1 MSVAIKRSQVIKKR
15 IVKFIIW
22 LFLTPILLLFLTIGL
37 LYIPPIQNYIVGKAT
52 TYLTENTGYRS
63 EIDYANIRWFNS
75 LTFEGIAIYD
85 QNNQPMIYAGEVV
98 ASFKLLD
105 LIRGKNIV
113 ITEAWLN
120 KASVNLRDENDNGL
134 NIDNWVSK
142 ITDLTYVEGP
152 PSLEPSI
159 FTIDKVTLVN
169 SEFSLS
175 DARSDSIKDG
185 FDYNHFKLTKL
196 NAEIINLKSVRDTF
210 AIDLRNLTAEEPN
223 SGLKITRFKTY
234 FRTSLKSMAFEE
246 LDLIIGKS
254 HLKNKVIFNFDDPT
268 AMSEFNTDVDFDINF
283 DKSIIHSDELGL
295 FATELKNYNQQV
307 SIDGH
312 FTGKVNS
319 FVSDDFLIS
328 FGKDTQLK
336 GKLDIEGLPNIDE
349 TIFDI
354 DLDDSYLKATDIQEF
369 IDARTFR
376 ITNKFGRIKLN
387 GQYDGL
393 INDFVAYGDF
403 VTALGT
409 ISSNTQITLLE
420 GKPPTYNGRL
430 GLKNFDVGRL
440 TEDKTFQKVN
450 LNGSIKGEG
459 FTIES
464 ANFEL
469 DAVVSKIGILGY
481 NYVNIKTDGKFA
493 QSFFSGEISVDDPNL
508 ILDATGSIDI
518 RNNRRIFNIDG
529 RLSRVDLKATK
540 ISKDEIFIATDFN
553 LDFEGLQLDSLIGD
567 FYLTDS
573 YFKYFEEDIL
583 IDSIFFSSQKQAD
596 KRFVSF
602 NSDYFDINLDGNFEF
617 SNLVT
622 EIQNINEQYR
632 LVFSSRTN
640 EVETFL
646 KTNGRGKAPFDIRF
660 TAKLPNISPI
670 IQLFDTAIY
679 VGKNAEIQGRF
690 SNNSA
695 EDFKMNAIV
704 DTLKYANV
712 SFLGNEININAN
724 SLRDPKKVLAL
735 AYVNS
740 QKQIYANT
748 SETNALT
755 FEAVWDGKRIELRQ
769 NIEQAESG
777 NYAEIGAGIDFFE
790 DRTELR
796 FQQSN
801 IIVLDETWNITENNV
816 VVFGK
821 DKITIENLDIFNET
835 QSITLDG
842 QVSVKRDSSQTLMV
856 SFQDVEVANL
866 NSLTLKSYSGKIN
879 GSINAQ
885 NLLYAPLLFG
895 DIQIKDFKIDEFLV
909 GDIKGA
915 LTWNDTQKKF
925 DINMNVDRLK
935 TRIISLKGDFFPSKQ
950 TEQLNLD
957 LNLNE
962 ANLNISEPYI
972 EDYFTNIAGTVSGN
986 MKITGSIS
994 DPLIRGNGTI
1004 NGGGIKINYLN
1015 TDYVFEGSL
1024 SMDRNLIEIPELQLK
1039 DINGNPAQFGGE
1051 ITHNSFKDFSLNLFG
1066 NLTDFQVLN
1075 TTFDNGDLYYGDA
1088 FASGTLNIRGAAS
1101 NLTINA
1107 DVTTRPNT
1115 KLYIPISEGVDT
1127 GEVDYITFID
1137 RTDTAENILANID
1150 EVEKIKIE
1158 GLKLDLNINVTP
1170 DAYVE
1175 IIIDPK
1181 TGDIIRGRGNGQLR
1195 LEIDTQGEFRM
1206 TGGLNITEGAYNFS
1220 LYNLI
1225 VKEFEIEQ
1233 PSRITWYG
1241 DPFAGVMDI
1250 NASYSQN
1257 TSIAPILAQTGIGNQ
1272 ADGTANAAATR
1283 RYPTKVLLKLDGP
1296 LLSPNINFDIDFSQI
1311 VTQDFQIQTALNA
1324 FKNRIGSDEQE
1335 LNRQVLNLIVLNNFT
1350 ELGGLNIGGRTATQN
1365 VSQLLSNQLSQ
1376 LVAQLDENLEIDFD
1390 LTDLDKN
1397 ALNTF
1402 QLRLSYT
1409 FLNGRLRVTREGG
1422 LANQSNSSVSNTVDV
1437 SSVAG
1442 DWTAEYLLT
1451 SDGRYKVKV
1460 YSRANYNIANA
1471 LTTGNGTNQTTGAS
1485 ISQSSSFNS
1494 LREFFSGVE
1503 EKRKKK
1509 SERKEEKEKD
1519 AN

>member
-1 MSVAIKRSQVIKKR
+1 MH
-15 IVKFIIW
+15 
-22 LFLTPILLLFLTIGL
+22 
-37 LYIPPIQNYIVGKAT
+37 IPPIQNYIVGKAT
-52 TYLTENTGYRS
+52 TYLTEATGYRS

-75 LTFEGIAIYD
+75 ITVEGLNIYD
-85 QNNQPMIYAGEVV
+85 QNDQPMIYAGEVV
-98 ASFKLLD
+98 ASFKLLS
-105 LIRGKNIV
+105 LIQGKNIV

-120 KASVNLRDENDNGL
+120 KASVNLRDENNDGL

-152 PSLEPSI
+152 APLEPSV
-159 FTIDKVTLVN
+159 FSIDKVTLVN

-175 DARSDSIKDG
+175 DARKDSIQDG
-185 FDYNHFKLTKL
+185 FDYNHFRLEKL

-210 AIDLRNLTAEEPN
+210 AIDLRNLTTEEPR

-246 LDLIIGKS
+246 LDLVIGKS
-254 HLKNKVIFNFDDPT
+254 HLRDKVVFNFEDPT
-268 AMSEFNTDVDFDINF
+268 AMSEFNTDVEFDINF
-283 DKSIIHSDELGL
+283 NKSVLHSDEVGM
-295 FATELKNYNQQV
+295 FAIALKNYNQQI

-312 FTGKVNS
+312 FHGKVNS
-319 FVSDDFLIS
+319 FESDDFLIA
-328 FGKDTQLK
+328 FGDDTQLK
-336 GKLDIEGLPNIDE
+336 GKLDIEGLPNINE
-349 TIFDI
+349 TIFDV

-393 INDFVAYGDF
+393 LNDFVADGDF

-409 ISSNTQITLLE
+409 INSNTQITFLE
-420 GKPPTYNGRL
+420 GKPPTYRGRL

-450 LNGSIKGEG
+450 LNGSIEGEG
-459 FTIES
+459 FTIET
-464 ANFEL
+464 ANFKL
-469 DAVVSKIGILGY
+469 DAEVAKIGILGY
-481 NYVNIKTDGKFA
+481 DYVNIKTDGKFA

-508 ILDATGSIDI
+508 ILDATGSIDV
-518 RNNRRIFNIDG
+518 RNNKRLFNIDG

-540 ISKDEIFIATDFN
+540 ISQGEIFLATDFN

-573 YFKYFEEDIL
+573 YFKYFEKDIL
-583 IDSIFFSSQKQAD
+583 IDSIFFSSQKQSN
-596 KRFVSF
+596 KRFVNF
-602 NSDYFDINLDGNFEF
+602 NSDYFDINLDGDFEF
-617 SNLVT
+617 SQLLN

-632 LVFSSRTN
+632 LVFSSRS
-640 EVETFL
+640 EEIESFL
-646 KTNGRGKAPFDIRF
+646 KTKGRSKVPFDIRYS
-660 TAKLPNISPI
+660 AELPNISPI
-670 IQLFDTAIY
+670 IQLFDSSIY
-679 VGKNAEIQGRF
+679 IGQNALLQGRF
-690 SNNSA
+690 TNNLT
-695 EDFKMNAIV
+695 EDFGMNVLV

-712 SFLGNEININAN
+712 TFLGNEIDINAN
-724 SLRDPKKVLAL
+724 SLRDPKNVLAL
-735 AYVNS
+735 AYINS

-769 NIEQAESG
+769 NIEQSESG

-790 DRTELR
+790 NRTELR

-801 IIVLDETWNITENNV
+801 IIVLDQTWNITENNV
-816 VVFGK
+816 VVFEK
-821 DKITIENLDIFNET
+821 DQITIENLDIFNDT

-842 QVSVKRDSSQTLMV
+842 EVSVKKDSSQSLMV

-879 GSINAQ
+879 GVVNAQ

-895 DIQIKDFKIDEFLV
+895 DLQIKDFKIDEFLV
-909 GDIKGA
+909 GDAKGA
-915 LTWNDTQKKF
+915 LTWNDRYKKF
-925 DINMNVDRLK
+925 DINMNVDRLGK
-935 TRIISLKGDFFPSKQ
+935 RIISLSGDFFPSKE

-972 EDYFTNIAGTVSGN
+972 EDYFTNIAGTLSGK
-986 MKITGSIS
+986 MKITGPIKA
-994 DPLIRGNGTI
+994 PLVRGNGTI
-1004 NGGGIKINYLN
+1004 NGGGIRINYLN
-1015 TDYVFEGSL
+1015 TDYKFDGSL
-1024 SMDRNLIEIPELQLK
+1024 SMDKDLIEIPELQFK
-1039 DINGNPAQFGGE
+1039 DVNGNPAQFGGE
-1051 ITHNSFKDFSLNLFG
+1051 VRHNAFRNFSLNLFG

-1075 TTFDNGDLYYGDA
+1075 TNVDNGDLYYGDA

-1101 NLTINA
+1101 NLNISA
-1107 DVTTRPNT
+1107 DVTTRPNS
-1115 KLYIPISEGVDT
+1115 KLFIPINEGVDA

-1137 RTDTAENILANID
+1137 RTDTAKNIINNID

-1225 VKEFEIEQ
+1225 VKEFNIEQ
-1233 PSRITWYG
+1233 PSRITWSG
-1241 DPFAGVMDI
+1241 DPFTGVMDI
-1250 NASYSQN
+1250 NASYAQN
-1257 TSIAPILAQTGIGNQ
+1257 TSIAPILAITGVVNQT
-1272 ADGTANAAATR
+1272 DGSASAAATR

-1296 LLSPNINFDIDFSQI
+1296 LLSPNINFDIDLSQV
-1311 VTQDFQIQTALNA
+1311 VTQDIQLQTSLNA
-1324 FKNRIGSDEQE
+1324 FKNRIASDEQE
-1335 LNRQVLNLIVLNNFT
+1335 LNRQVLNLIVLNSFT
-1350 ELGGLNIGGRTATQN
+1350 EVGGLNIGGRSTTQN

-1397 ALNTF
+1397 AFNTF

-1422 LANQSNSSVSNTVDV
+1422 LSNQANSQVSNTVDV
-1437 SSVAG
+1437 SSIAG

-1460 YSRANYNIANA
+1460 YSRANYNIASA

-1485 ISQSSSFNS
+1485 VSQSSSFNS
-1494 LREFFSGVE
+1494 LREFFSGIE
-1503 EKRKKK
+1503 DKRRKKTQK
-1509 SERKEEKEKD
+1509 KADKEKD
-1519 AN
+1519 TN

>member
-1 MSVAIKRSQVIKKR
+1 M
-15 IVKFIIW
+15 
-22 LFLTPILLLFLTIGL
+22 
-37 LYIPPIQNYIVGKAT
+37 GKAT
-52 TYLTENTGYRS
+52 TYLTEATGYRS

-75 LTFEGIAIYD
+75 ITVEGLNIYD
-85 QNNQPMIYAGEVV
+85 QNDQPMIYAGEVV
-98 ASFKLLD
+98 ASFKLLS
-105 LIRGKNIV
+105 LIQGKNIV

-120 KASVNLRDENDNGL
+120 KASVNLRDENNDGL

-152 PSLEPSI
+152 APLEPSV
-159 FTIDKVTLVN
+159 FSIDKVTLVN

-175 DARSDSIKDG
+175 DARKDSIQDG
-185 FDYNHFKLTKL
+185 FDYNHFRLEKL

-210 AIDLRNLTAEEPN
+210 AIDLRNLTTEEPR

-246 LDLIIGKS
+246 LDLVIGKS
-254 HLKNKVIFNFDDPT
+254 HLRDKVVFNFEDPT
-268 AMSEFNTDVDFDINF
+268 AMSEFNTVVEFDFNF
-283 DKSIIHSDELGL
+283 NKSVLHSDEVGM
-295 FATELKNYNQQV
+295 FAIALKNYNQQI

-312 FTGKVNS
+312 FHGKVNS
-319 FVSDDFLIS
+319 FESDDFLIA
-328 FGKDTQLK
+328 FGDDTQLK
-336 GKLDIEGLPNIDE
+336 GKLDIEGLPNINE
-349 TIFDI
+349 TIFDV

-393 INDFVAYGDF
+393 LNDFVADGDF

-409 ISSNTQITLLE
+409 INSNTQITFLE
-420 GKPPTYNGRL
+420 GKPPTYRGRL

-450 LNGSIKGEG
+450 LNGSIEGEG
-459 FTIES
+459 FTIET
-464 ANFEL
+464 ANFKL
-469 DAVVSKIGILGY
+469 DAEVAKIGILGY
-481 NYVNIKTDGKFA
+481 DYVNIKTDGKFA

-508 ILDATGSIDI
+508 ILDATGSIDV
-518 RNNRRIFNIDG
+518 RNNKRLFNIDG

-540 ISKDEIFIATDFN
+540 ISQDEIFLATDFN

-573 YFKYFEEDIL
+573 YFKYFEKDIL
-583 IDSIFFSSQKQAD
+583 IDSIFFSSQKQSN
-596 KRFVSF
+596 KRFVNF
-602 NSDYFDINLDGNFEF
+602 NSDYFDINLDGDFEF
-617 SNLVT
+617 SQLLN

-632 LVFSSRTN
+632 LVFSSRS
-640 EVETFL
+640 EEIESFL
-646 KTNGRGKAPFDIRF
+646 KTKGRSKVPFDIRYS
-660 TAKLPNISPI
+660 AELPNISPI
-670 IQLFDTAIY
+670 IQLFDSSIY
-679 VGKNAEIQGRF
+679 IGQNALLQGRF
-690 SNNSA
+690 TNNLT
-695 EDFKMNAIV
+695 EDFGMNVLV

-712 SFLGNEININAN
+712 TFLGNEIDINAN
-724 SLRDPKKVLAL
+724 SLRDPKNVLAL
-735 AYVNS
+735 AYINS

-769 NIEQAESG
+769 NIEQSESG

-790 DRTELR
+790 NRTELR

-801 IIVLDETWNITENNV
+801 IIVLDQTWNITENNV
-816 VVFGK
+816 VVFEK
-821 DKITIENLDIFNET
+821 DQITIENLDIFNDT

-842 QVSVKRDSSQTLMV
+842 EVSVKKDSSQSLMV

-879 GSINAQ
+879 GVVNAQ

-895 DIQIKDFKIDEFLV
+895 DLQIKDFKIDEFLV
-909 GDIKGA
+909 GDAKGA
-915 LTWNDTQKKF
+915 LTWNDRYKKF
-925 DINMNVDRLK
+925 DINMNVDRLGK
-935 TRIISLKGDFFPSKQ
+935 RIISLSGDFFPSKE

-972 EDYFTNIAGTVSGN
+972 EDYFTNIAGTLSGK
-986 MKITGSIS
+986 MKITGPIKA
-994 DPLIRGNGTI
+994 PLVRGNGTI
-1004 NGGGIKINYLN
+1004 NGGGIRINYLN
-1015 TDYVFEGSL
+1015 TDYKFDGSL
-1024 SMDRNLIEIPELQLK
+1024 SMDKDLIEIPELQFK
-1039 DINGNPAQFGGE
+1039 DVNGNPAQFGGE
-1051 ITHNSFKDFSLNLFG
+1051 VRHNAFRNFSLNLFG

-1075 TTFDNGDLYYGDA
+1075 TNVDNGDLYYGDA

-1101 NLTINA
+1101 NLNISA
-1107 DVTTRPNT
+1107 DVTTRPNS
-1115 KLYIPISEGVDT
+1115 KLFIPINEGVDA

-1137 RTDTAENILANID
+1137 RTDTAKNIINNID

-1225 VKEFEIEQ
+1225 VKEFNIEQ
-1233 PSRITWYG
+1233 PSRITWSG
-1241 DPFAGVMDI
+1241 DPFTGVMDI
-1250 NASYSQN
+1250 NASYAQN
-1257 TSIAPILAQTGIGNQ
+1257 TSIAPILAITGVVNQT
-1272 ADGTANAAATR
+1272 DGSASAAATR

-1296 LLSPNINFDIDFSQI
+1296 LLSPNINFDIDLSQV
-1311 VTQDFQIQTALNA
+1311 VTQDIQLQTSLNA
-1324 FKNRIGSDEQE
+1324 FKNRIASDEQE
-1335 LNRQVLNLIVLNNFT
+1335 LNRQVLNLIVLNSFT
-1350 ELGGLNIGGRTATQN
+1350 EVGGLNIGGRSTTQN

-1397 ALNTF
+1397 AFNTF

-1422 LANQSNSSVSNTVDV
+1422 LSNQANSQVSNTVDV
-1437 SSVAG
+1437 SSIAG

-1460 YSRANYNIANA
+1460 YSRANYNIASA

-1485 ISQSSSFNS
+1485 VSQSSSFNS
-1494 LREFFSGVE
+1494 LREFFSGIE
-1503 EKRKKK
+1503 DKRRKKTQK
-1509 SERKEEKEKD
+1509 KADKEKD
-1519 AN
+1519 TN

>member
-1 MSVAIKRSQVIKKR
+1 MA
-15 IVKFIIW
+15 
-22 LFLTPILLLFLTIGL
+22 IGL
-37 LYIPPIQNYIVGKAT
+37 LHIPPIQNYIVGKAT

-75 LTFEGIAIYD
+75 LTVEGLTVYD
-85 QNNQPMIYAGEVV
+85 QNDQPMIYAGEVV
-98 ASFKLLD
+98 ASFKLLN
-105 LIRGKNIV
+105 LIQGKNIV
-113 ITEAWLN
+113 INEAWLN
-120 KASVNLRDENDNGL
+120 QASVNLRDENDDGL

-152 PSLEPSI
+152 APLEPSI
-159 FTIDKVTLVN
+159 FSIGKVTLVN

-175 DARSDSIKDG
+175 DARKDSIQEG
-185 FDYNHFKLTKL
+185 FDYNHFRLEKL

-210 AIDLRNLTAEEPN
+210 SIDLRNLTAEETR

-254 HLKNKVIFNFDDPT
+254 HLRDRVIFNFEDPT
-268 AMSEFNTDVDFDINF
+268 AMSEFNTDVEFDVNF
-283 DKSIIHSDELGL
+283 NNSVLHSDEVGM
-295 FATELKNYNQQV
+295 FATTLKKYNQQI

-312 FTGKVNS
+312 FQGKVNS
-319 FVSDDFLIS
+319 FESDDFLIA
-328 FGKDTQLK
+328 FGNDTQLK
-336 GKLDIEGLPNIDE
+336 GKLDIEGLPNINE
-349 TIFDI
+349 TIFDV

-393 INDFVAYGDF
+393 LNDFVADGDF
-403 VTALGT
+403 VTAIGT
-409 ISSNTQITLLE
+409 INSNTQITFLE
-420 GKPPTYNGRL
+420 GKPPTYRGRL

-440 TEDKTFQKVN
+440 TEDKTFQKVD
-450 LNGSIKGEG
+450 LNGSIEGEG
-459 FTIES
+459 FTIET
-464 ANFEL
+464 ANFKL
-469 DAVVSKIGILGY
+469 DAEVAKIGILGY
-481 NYVNIKTDGKFA
+481 DYVNIKTDGKFA
-493 QSFFSGEISVDDPNL
+493 QSFFSGEIAVDDPNL

-518 RNNRRIFNIDG
+518 RNNKRLFNIDG

-540 ISKDEIFIATDFN
+540 ISQDEIFLATDFN

-573 YFKYFEEDIL
+573 YFKYFEQDIL
-583 IDSIFFSSQKQAD
+583 IDSIFFSSQKQSD
-596 KRFVSF
+596 KRFVRF

-617 SNLVT
+617 SQLLT

-632 LVFSSRTN
+632 LVFSSRSD
-640 EVETFL
+640 EIESFL
-646 KTNGRGKAPFDIRF
+646 KTKGRSKVPFDIRY
-660 TAKLPNISPI
+660 TAELPNISPI
-670 IQLFDTAIY
+670 IQLFDSSIY
-679 VGKNAEIQGRF
+679 IGKNALLQGRF
-690 SNNSA
+690 TNNLT
-695 EDFKMNAIV
+695 EDFGMNVVV

-712 SFLGNEININAN
+712 SFLGNEIDINAN

-735 AYVNS
+735 AYINS

-769 NIEQAESG
+769 NIEQSESG

-801 IIVLDETWNITENNV
+801 IIVLDQTWNITENNV
-816 VVFGK
+816 VVFEK
-821 DKITIENLDIFNET
+821 DQITIENLDIFNDT

-842 QVSVKRDSSQTLMV
+842 EVSVKKDSSQSLMV

-879 GSINAQ
+879 GAINAQ

-895 DIQIKDFKIDEFLV
+895 DLQIKDFRIDEFLV
-909 GDIKGA
+909 GDAKGA
-915 LTWNDTQKKF
+915 LIWNDRFKKF
-925 DINMNVDRLK
+925 DINMNVDRLDK
-935 TRIISLKGDFFPSKQ
+935 RIISLSGDFFPSKG
-950 TEQLNLD
+950 TDQLNLD

-986 MKITGSIS
+986 MKITGPINA
-994 DPLIRGNGTI
+994 PLVRGNGTI
-1004 NGGGIKINYLN
+1004 NGGGIRINYLN
-1015 TDYVFEGSL
+1015 TEYKFDGSL
-1024 SMDRNLIEIPELQLK
+1024 SMDKDLIEIPELQFK
-1039 DINGNPAQFGGE
+1039 DVNGNPAQFGGE
-1051 ITHNSFKDFSLNLFG
+1051 IRHNAFKNFSLNLFG

-1075 TTFDNGDLYYGDA
+1075 TSVDNGDLYYGDA

-1107 DVTTRPNT
+1107 DVTTRPNS
-1115 KLYIPISEGVDT
+1115 KLFIPINEGVDA

-1137 RTDTAENILANID
+1137 RTDTAKNIINNID

-1225 VKEFEIEQ
+1225 VKEFNIEQ
-1233 PSRITWYG
+1233 PSRITWSG
-1241 DPFAGVMDI
+1241 DPFTGVMDI
-1250 NASYSQN
+1250 NASYAQN
-1257 TSIAPILAQTGIGNQ
+1257 TSIAPILAITGVVGQT
-1272 ADGTANAAATR
+1272 DGSATAAATR

-1296 LLSPNINFDIDFSQI
+1296 LLSPNINFDIDLSQV
-1311 VTQDFQIQTALNA
+1311 VTQDIQLQTSLNA
-1324 FKNRIGSDEQE
+1324 FKNRIASDEQE
-1335 LNRQVLNLIVLNNFT
+1335 LNRQVLNLIVLNSFT
-1350 ELGGLNIGGRTATQN
+1350 EVGGLNIGGRSTTQN

-1390 LTDLDKN
+1390 LTDLDKD
-1397 ALNTF
+1397 AFNTF

-1422 LANQSNSSVSNTVDV
+1422 LSNQANSQVSNTVDV
-1437 SSVAG
+1437 SSIAG

-1460 YSRANYNIANA
+1460 YSRANYNIASA

-1494 LREFFSGVE
+1494 LREFFSGIE
-1503 EKRKKK
+1503 DKRRKKTQK
-1509 SERKEEKEKD
+1509 KADKEKD
-1519 AN
+1519 TN

>member
-1 MSVAIKRSQVIKKR
+1 M
-15 IVKFIIW
+15 
-22 LFLTPILLLFLTIGL
+22 
-37 LYIPPIQNYIVGKAT
+37 GKAT
-52 TYLTENTGYRS
+52 TYLTEATGYRS

-75 LTFEGIAIYD
+75 ITVEGLNIYD
-85 QNNQPMIYAGEVV
+85 QNDQPMIYAGEVV
-98 ASFKLLD
+98 ASFKLLS
-105 LIRGKNIV
+105 LIQGKNIV

-120 KASVNLRDENDNGL
+120 KASVNLRDENNDGL

-152 PSLEPSI
+152 APLEPSV
-159 FTIDKVTLVN
+159 FSIDKVTLVN

-175 DARSDSIKDG
+175 DARKDSIQDG
-185 FDYNHFKLTKL
+185 FDYNHFRLEKL

-210 AIDLRNLTAEEPN
+210 AIDLRNLTTEEPR

-246 LDLIIGKS
+246 LDLVIGKS
-254 HLKNKVIFNFDDPT
+254 HLRDKVVFNFEDPT
-268 AMSEFNTDVDFDINF
+268 AMSEFNTDVEFDINF
-283 DKSIIHSDELGL
+283 NKSVLHSDEVGM
-295 FATELKNYNQQV
+295 FAIALKNYNQQI

-312 FTGKVNS
+312 FHGKVNS
-319 FVSDDFLIS
+319 FESDDFLIA
-328 FGKDTQLK
+328 FGDDTQLK
-336 GKLDIEGLPNIDE
+336 GKLDIEGLPNINE
-349 TIFDI
+349 TIFDV

-393 INDFVAYGDF
+393 LNDFVADGDF

-409 ISSNTQITLLE
+409 INSNTQITFLE
-420 GKPPTYNGRL
+420 GKPPTYRGRL

-450 LNGSIKGEG
+450 LNGSIEGEG
-459 FTIES
+459 FTIET
-464 ANFEL
+464 ANFKL
-469 DAVVSKIGILGY
+469 DAEVAKIGILGY
-481 NYVNIKTDGKFA
+481 DYVNIKTDGKFA

-508 ILDATGSIDI
+508 ILDATGSIDV
-518 RNNRRIFNIDG
+518 RNNKRLFNIDG

-540 ISKDEIFIATDFN
+540 ISQDEIFLATDFN

-573 YFKYFEEDIL
+573 YFKYFEKDIL
-583 IDSIFFSSQKQAD
+583 IDSIFFSSQKQSN
-596 KRFVSF
+596 KRFVNF
-602 NSDYFDINLDGNFEF
+602 NSDYFDINLDGDFEF
-617 SNLVT
+617 SQLLN

-632 LVFSSRTN
+632 LVFSSRS
-640 EVETFL
+640 EEIESFL
-646 KTNGRGKAPFDIRF
+646 KTKGRSKVPFDIRYS
-660 TAKLPNISPI
+660 AELPNISPI
-670 IQLFDTAIY
+670 IQLFDSSIY
-679 VGKNAEIQGRF
+679 IGQNALLQGRF
-690 SNNSA
+690 TNNLT
-695 EDFKMNAIV
+695 EDFGMNVLV

-712 SFLGNEININAN
+712 TFLGNEIDINAN
-724 SLRDPKKVLAL
+724 SLRDPKNVLAL
-735 AYVNS
+735 AYINS

-769 NIEQAESG
+769 NIEQSESG

-790 DRTELR
+790 NRTELR

-801 IIVLDETWNITENNV
+801 IIVLDQTWNITENNV
-816 VVFGK
+816 VVFEK
-821 DKITIENLDIFNET
+821 DQITIENLDIFNDT

-842 QVSVKRDSSQTLMV
+842 EVSVKKDSSQSLMV

-879 GSINAQ
+879 GVVNAQ

-895 DIQIKDFKIDEFLV
+895 DLQIKDFKIDEFLV
-909 GDIKGA
+909 GDAKGA
-915 LTWNDTQKKF
+915 LTWNDRYKKF
-925 DINMNVDRLK
+925 DINMNVDRLGK
-935 TRIISLKGDFFPSKQ
+935 RIISLSGDFFPSKE

-972 EDYFTNIAGTVSGN
+972 EDYFTNIAGTLSGK
-986 MKITGSIS
+986 MKITGPIKA
-994 DPLIRGNGTI
+994 PLVRGNGTI
-1004 NGGGIKINYLN
+1004 NGGGIRINYLN
-1015 TDYVFEGSL
+1015 TDYKFDGSL
-1024 SMDRNLIEIPELQLK
+1024 SMDKDLIEIPELQFK
-1039 DINGNPAQFGGE
+1039 DVNGNPAQFGGE
-1051 ITHNSFKDFSLNLFG
+1051 VRHNAFRNFSLNLFG

-1075 TTFDNGDLYYGDA
+1075 TNVDNGDLYYGDA

-1101 NLTINA
+1101 NLNISA
-1107 DVTTRPNT
+1107 DVTTRPNS
-1115 KLYIPISEGVDT
+1115 KLFIPINEGVDA

-1137 RTDTAENILANID
+1137 RTDTAKNIINNID

-1225 VKEFEIEQ
+1225 VKEFNIEQ
-1233 PSRITWYG
+1233 PSRITWSG
-1241 DPFAGVMDI
+1241 DPFTGVMDI
-1250 NASYSQN
+1250 NASYAQN
-1257 TSIAPILAQTGIGNQ
+1257 TSIAPILAITGVVNQT
-1272 ADGTANAAATR
+1272 DGSASAAATR

-1296 LLSPNINFDIDFSQI
+1296 LLSPNINFDIDLSQV
-1311 VTQDFQIQTALNA
+1311 VTQDIQLQTSLNA
-1324 FKNRIGSDEQE
+1324 FKNRIASDEQE
-1335 LNRQVLNLIVLNNFT
+1335 LNRQVLNLIVLNSFT
-1350 ELGGLNIGGRTATQN
+1350 EVGGLNIGGRSTTQN

-1397 ALNTF
+1397 AFNTF

-1422 LANQSNSSVSNTVDV
+1422 LSNQANSQVSNTVDV
-1437 SSVAG
+1437 SSIAG

-1460 YSRANYNIANA
+1460 YSRANYNIASA
-1471 LTTGNGTNQTTGAS
+1471 LTTGNGTNQTTGC
-1485 ISQSSSFNS
+1485 QC
-1494 LREFFSGVE
+1494 
-1503 EKRKKK
+1503 
-1509 SERKEEKEKD
+1509 
-1519 AN
+1519 

>member
-1 MSVAIKRSQVIKKR
+1 M
-15 IVKFIIW
+15 
-22 LFLTPILLLFLTIGL
+22 
-37 LYIPPIQNYIVGKAT
+37 GKAT
-52 TYLTENTGYRS
+52 TYLTEATGYRS

-75 LTFEGIAIYD
+75 ITVEGLNIYD
-85 QNNQPMIYAGEVV
+85 QNDQPMIYAGEVV
-98 ASFKLLD
+98 ASFKLLS
-105 LIRGKNIV
+105 LIQGKNIV

-120 KASVNLRDENDNGL
+120 KASVNLRDENNDGL

-152 PSLEPSI
+152 APLEPSV
-159 FTIDKVTLVN
+159 FSIDKVTLVN

-175 DARSDSIKDG
+175 DARKDSIQDG
-185 FDYNHFKLTKL
+185 FDYNHFRLEKL

-210 AIDLRNLTAEEPN
+210 AIDLRNLTTEEPR

-246 LDLIIGKS
+246 LDLVIGKS
-254 HLKNKVIFNFDDPT
+254 HLRDKVVFNFEDPT
-268 AMSEFNTDVDFDINF
+268 AMSEFNTDVEFDINF
-283 DKSIIHSDELGL
+283 NKSVLHSDEVGM
-295 FATELKNYNQQV
+295 FAIALKNYNQQI

-312 FTGKVNS
+312 FHGKVNS
-319 FVSDDFLIS
+319 FESDDFLIA
-328 FGKDTQLK
+328 FGDDTQLK
-336 GKLDIEGLPNIDE
+336 GKLDIEGLPNINE
-349 TIFDI
+349 TIFDV

-393 INDFVAYGDF
+393 LNDFVADGDF

-409 ISSNTQITLLE
+409 INSNTQITFLE
-420 GKPPTYNGRL
+420 GKPPTYRGRL

-450 LNGSIKGEG
+450 LNGSIEGEG
-459 FTIES
+459 FTIET
-464 ANFEL
+464 ANFKL
-469 DAVVSKIGILGY
+469 DAEVAKIGILGY
-481 NYVNIKTDGKFA
+481 DYVNIKTDGKFA

-508 ILDATGSIDI
+508 ILDATGSIDV
-518 RNNRRIFNIDG
+518 RNNKRLFNIDG

-540 ISKDEIFIATDFN
+540 ISQGEIFLATDFN

-573 YFKYFEEDIL
+573 YFKYFEKDIL
-583 IDSIFFSSQKQAD
+583 IDSIFFSSQKQSN
-596 KRFVSF
+596 KRFVNF
-602 NSDYFDINLDGNFEF
+602 NSDYFDINLDGDFEF
-617 SNLVT
+617 SQLLN

-632 LVFSSRTN
+632 LVFSSRS
-640 EVETFL
+640 EEIESFL
-646 KTNGRGKAPFDIRF
+646 KTKGRSKVPFDIRYS
-660 TAKLPNISPI
+660 AELPNISPI
-670 IQLFDTAIY
+670 IQLFDSSIY
-679 VGKNAEIQGRF
+679 IGQNALLQGRF
-690 SNNSA
+690 TNNLT
-695 EDFKMNAIV
+695 EDFGMNVLV

-712 SFLGNEININAN
+712 TFLGNEIDINAN
-724 SLRDPKKVLAL
+724 SLRDPKNVLAL
-735 AYVNS
+735 AYINS

-769 NIEQAESG
+769 NIEQSESG

-790 DRTELR
+790 NRTELR

-801 IIVLDETWNITENNV
+801 IIVLDQTWNITENNV
-816 VVFGK
+816 VVFEK
-821 DKITIENLDIFNET
+821 DQITIENLDIFNDT

-842 QVSVKRDSSQTLMV
+842 EVSVKKDSSQSLMV

-879 GSINAQ
+879 GVVNAQ

-895 DIQIKDFKIDEFLV
+895 DLQIKDFKIDEFLV
-909 GDIKGA
+909 GDAKGA
-915 LTWNDTQKKF
+915 LTWNDRYKKF
-925 DINMNVDRLK
+925 DINMNVDRLGK
-935 TRIISLKGDFFPSKQ
+935 RIISLSGDFFPSKE

-972 EDYFTNIAGTVSGN
+972 EDYFTNIAGTLSGK
-986 MKITGSIS
+986 MKITGPIKA
-994 DPLIRGNGTI
+994 PLVRGNGTI
-1004 NGGGIKINYLN
+1004 NGGGIRINYLN
-1015 TDYVFEGSL
+1015 TDYKFDGSL
-1024 SMDRNLIEIPELQLK
+1024 SMDKDLIEIPELQFK
-1039 DINGNPAQFGGE
+1039 DVNGNPAQFGGE
-1051 ITHNSFKDFSLNLFG
+1051 VRHNAFRNFSLNLFG

-1075 TTFDNGDLYYGDA
+1075 TNVDNGDLYYGDA

-1101 NLTINA
+1101 NLNISA
-1107 DVTTRPNT
+1107 DVTTRPNS
-1115 KLYIPISEGVDT
+1115 KLFIPINEGVDA

-1137 RTDTAENILANID
+1137 RTDTAKNIINNID

-1225 VKEFEIEQ
+1225 VKEFNIEQ
-1233 PSRITWYG
+1233 PSRITWSG
-1241 DPFAGVMDI
+1241 DPFTGVMDI
-1250 NASYSQN
+1250 NASYAQN
-1257 TSIAPILAQTGIGNQ
+1257 TSIAPILAITGVVNQT
-1272 ADGTANAAATR
+1272 DGSASAAATR

-1296 LLSPNINFDIDFSQI
+1296 LLSPNINFDIDLSQV
-1311 VTQDFQIQTALNA
+1311 VTQDIQLQTSLNA
-1324 FKNRIGSDEQE
+1324 FKNRIASDEQE
-1335 LNRQVLNLIVLNNFT
+1335 LNRQVLNLIVLNSFT
-1350 ELGGLNIGGRTATQN
+1350 EVGGLNIGGRSTTQN

-1397 ALNTF
+1397 AFNTF

-1422 LANQSNSSVSNTVDV
+1422 LSNQANSQVSNTVDV
-1437 SSVAG
+1437 SSIAG

-1460 YSRANYNIANA
+1460 YSRANYNIASA

-1485 ISQSSSFNS
+1485 VSQSSSFNS
-1494 LREFFSGVE
+1494 LREFFSGIE
-1503 EKRKKK
+1503 DKRRKKTQK
-1509 SERKEEKEKD
+1509 KADKEKD
-1519 AN
+1519 TN

>member
-1 MSVAIKRSQVIKKR
+1 M
-15 IVKFIIW
+15 
-22 LFLTPILLLFLTIGL
+22 LTPILLLFLAIGL
-37 LYIPPIQNYIVGKAT
+37 LHIPPIQNYIVGKAT
-52 TYLTENTGYRS
+52 TYLTEATGYRS

-75 LTFEGIAIYD
+75 ITVEGLNIYD
-85 QNNQPMIYAGEVV
+85 QNDQPMIYAGEVV
-98 ASFKLLD
+98 ASFKLLS
-105 LIRGKNIV
+105 LIQGKNIV

-120 KASVNLRDENDNGL
+120 KASVNLRDENNDGL

-152 PSLEPSI
+152 APLEPSV
-159 FTIDKVTLVN
+159 FSIDKVTLVN

-175 DARSDSIKDG
+175 DARKDSIQDG
-185 FDYNHFKLTKL
+185 FDYNHFRLEKL

-210 AIDLRNLTAEEPN
+210 AIDLRNLTTEEPR

-246 LDLIIGKS
+246 LDLVIGKS
-254 HLKNKVIFNFDDPT
+254 HLRDKVVFNFEDPT
-268 AMSEFNTDVDFDINF
+268 AMSEFNTVVEFDFNF
-283 DKSIIHSDELGL
+283 NKSVLHSDEVGM
-295 FATELKNYNQQV
+295 FAIALKNYNQQI

-312 FTGKVNS
+312 FHGKVNS
-319 FVSDDFLIS
+319 FESDDFLIA
-328 FGKDTQLK
+328 FGDDTQLK
-336 GKLDIEGLPNIDE
+336 GKLDIEGLPNINE
-349 TIFDI
+349 TIFDV

-393 INDFVAYGDF
+393 LNDFVADGDF

-409 ISSNTQITLLE
+409 INSNTQITFLE
-420 GKPPTYNGRL
+420 GKPPTYRGRL

-450 LNGSIKGEG
+450 LNGSIEGEG
-459 FTIES
+459 FTIET
-464 ANFEL
+464 ANFKL
-469 DAVVSKIGILGY
+469 DAEVAKIGILGY
-481 NYVNIKTDGKFA
+481 DYVNIKTDGKFA

-508 ILDATGSIDI
+508 ILDATGSIDV
-518 RNNRRIFNIDG
+518 RNNKRLFNIDG

-540 ISKDEIFIATDFN
+540 ISQDEIFLATDFN

-573 YFKYFEEDIL
+573 YFKYFEKDIL
-583 IDSIFFSSQKQAD
+583 IDSIFFSSQKQSN
-596 KRFVSF
+596 KRFVNF
-602 NSDYFDINLDGNFEF
+602 NSDYFDINLDGDFEF
-617 SNLVT
+617 SQLLN

-632 LVFSSRTN
+632 LVFSSRS
-640 EVETFL
+640 EEIESFL
-646 KTNGRGKAPFDIRF
+646 KTKGRSKVPFDIRYS
-660 TAKLPNISPI
+660 AELPNISPI
-670 IQLFDTAIY
+670 IQLFDSSIY
-679 VGKNAEIQGRF
+679 IGQNALLQGRF
-690 SNNSA
+690 TNNLT
-695 EDFKMNAIV
+695 EDFGMNVLV

-712 SFLGNEININAN
+712 TFLGNEIDINAN
-724 SLRDPKKVLAL
+724 SLRDPKNVLAL
-735 AYVNS
+735 AYINS

-769 NIEQAESG
+769 NIEQSESG

-790 DRTELR
+790 NRTELR

-801 IIVLDETWNITENNV
+801 IIVLDQTWNITENNV
-816 VVFGK
+816 VVFEK
-821 DKITIENLDIFNET
+821 DQITIENLDIFNDT

-842 QVSVKRDSSQTLMV
+842 EVSVKKDSSQSLMV

-879 GSINAQ
+879 GVVNAQ

-895 DIQIKDFKIDEFLV
+895 DLQIKDFKIDEFLV
-909 GDIKGA
+909 GDAKGA
-915 LTWNDTQKKF
+915 LTWNDRYKKF
-925 DINMNVDRLK
+925 DINMNVDRLGK
-935 TRIISLKGDFFPSKQ
+935 RIISLSGDFFPSKE

-972 EDYFTNIAGTVSGN
+972 EDYFTNIAGTLSGK
-986 MKITGSIS
+986 MKITGPIKA
-994 DPLIRGNGTI
+994 PLVRGNGTI
-1004 NGGGIKINYLN
+1004 NGGGIRINYLN
-1015 TDYVFEGSL
+1015 TDYKFDGSL
-1024 SMDRNLIEIPELQLK
+1024 SMDKDLIEIPELQFK
-1039 DINGNPAQFGGE
+1039 DVNGNPAQFGGE
-1051 ITHNSFKDFSLNLFG
+1051 VRHNAFRNFSLNLFG

-1075 TTFDNGDLYYGDA
+1075 TNVDNGDLYYGDA

-1101 NLTINA
+1101 NLNISA
-1107 DVTTRPNT
+1107 DVTTRPNS
-1115 KLYIPISEGVDT
+1115 KLFIPINEGVDA

-1137 RTDTAENILANID
+1137 RTDTAKNIINNID

-1225 VKEFEIEQ
+1225 VKEFNIEQ
-1233 PSRITWYG
+1233 PSRITWSG
-1241 DPFAGVMDI
+1241 DPFTGVMDI
-1250 NASYSQN
+1250 NASYAQN
-1257 TSIAPILAQTGIGNQ
+1257 TSIAPILAITGVVNQT
-1272 ADGTANAAATR
+1272 DGSASAAATR

-1296 LLSPNINFDIDFSQI
+1296 LLSPNINFDIDLSQV
-1311 VTQDFQIQTALNA
+1311 VTQDIQLQTSLNA
-1324 FKNRIGSDEQE
+1324 FKNRIASDEQE
-1335 LNRQVLNLIVLNNFT
+1335 LNRQVLNLIVLNSFT
-1350 ELGGLNIGGRTATQN
+1350 EVGGLNIGGRSTTQN

-1397 ALNTF
+1397 AFNTF

-1422 LANQSNSSVSNTVDV
+1422 LSNQANSQVSNTVDV
-1437 SSVAG
+1437 SSIAG

-1460 YSRANYNIANA
+1460 YSRANYNIASA

-1485 ISQSSSFNS
+1485 VSQSSSFNS
-1494 LREFFSGVE
+1494 LREFFSGIE
-1503 EKRKKK
+1503 DKRRKKTQK
-1509 SERKEEKEKD
+1509 KADKEKD
-1519 AN
+1519 TN

>member
-1 MSVAIKRSQVIKKR
+1 MH
-15 IVKFIIW
+15 
-22 LFLTPILLLFLTIGL
+22 
-37 LYIPPIQNYIVGKAT
+37 IPPIQNYIVGKAT
-52 TYLTENTGYRS
+52 TYLTEATGYRS

-75 LTFEGIAIYD
+75 ITVEGLNIYD
-85 QNNQPMIYAGEVV
+85 QNDQPMIYAGEVV
-98 ASFKLLD
+98 ASFKLLS
-105 LIRGKNIV
+105 LIQGKNIV

-120 KASVNLRDENDNGL
+120 KASVNLRDENNDGL

-152 PSLEPSI
+152 APLEPSV
-159 FTIDKVTLVN
+159 FSIDKVTLVN

-175 DARSDSIKDG
+175 DARKDSIQDG
-185 FDYNHFKLTKL
+185 FDYNHFRLEKL

-210 AIDLRNLTAEEPN
+210 AIDLRNLTTEEPR

-246 LDLIIGKS
+246 LDLVIGKS
-254 HLKNKVIFNFDDPT
+254 HLRDKVVFNFEDPT
-268 AMSEFNTDVDFDINF
+268 AMSEFNTDVEFDINF
-283 DKSIIHSDELGL
+283 NKSVLHSDEVGM
-295 FATELKNYNQQV
+295 FAIALKNYNQQI

-312 FTGKVNS
+312 FHGKVNS
-319 FVSDDFLIS
+319 FESDDFLIA
-328 FGKDTQLK
+328 FGDDTQLK
-336 GKLDIEGLPNIDE
+336 GKLDIEGLPNINE
-349 TIFDI
+349 TIFDV

-393 INDFVAYGDF
+393 LNDFVADGDF

-409 ISSNTQITLLE
+409 INSNTQITFLE
-420 GKPPTYNGRL
+420 GKPPTYRGRL

-450 LNGSIKGEG
+450 LNGSIEGEG
-459 FTIES
+459 FTIET
-464 ANFEL
+464 ANFKL
-469 DAVVSKIGILGY
+469 DAEVAKIGILGY
-481 NYVNIKTDGKFA
+481 DYVNIKTDGKFA

-508 ILDATGSIDI
+508 ILDATGSIDV
-518 RNNRRIFNIDG
+518 RNNKRLFNIDG

-540 ISKDEIFIATDFN
+540 ISQDEIFLATDFN

-573 YFKYFEEDIL
+573 YFKYFEKDIL
-583 IDSIFFSSQKQAD
+583 IDSIFFSSQKQSN
-596 KRFVSF
+596 KRFVNF
-602 NSDYFDINLDGNFEF
+602 NSDYFDINLDGDFEF
-617 SNLVT
+617 SQLLN

-632 LVFSSRTN
+632 LVFSSRS
-640 EVETFL
+640 EEIESFL
-646 KTNGRGKAPFDIRF
+646 KTKGRSKVPFDIRYS
-660 TAKLPNISPI
+660 AELPNISPI
-670 IQLFDTAIY
+670 IQLFDSSIY
-679 VGKNAEIQGRF
+679 IGQNALLQGRF
-690 SNNSA
+690 TNNLT
-695 EDFKMNAIV
+695 EDFGMNVLV

-712 SFLGNEININAN
+712 TFLGNEIDINAN
-724 SLRDPKKVLAL
+724 SLRDPKNVLAL
-735 AYVNS
+735 AYINS

-769 NIEQAESG
+769 NIEQSESG

-790 DRTELR
+790 NRTELR

-801 IIVLDETWNITENNV
+801 IIVLDQTWNITENNV
-816 VVFGK
+816 VVFEK
-821 DKITIENLDIFNET
+821 DQITIENLDIFNDT

-842 QVSVKRDSSQTLMV
+842 EVSVKKDSSQSLMV

-879 GSINAQ
+879 GVVNAQ

-895 DIQIKDFKIDEFLV
+895 DLQIKDFKIDEFLV
-909 GDIKGA
+909 GDAKGA
-915 LTWNDTQKKF
+915 LTWNDRYKKF
-925 DINMNVDRLK
+925 DINMNVDRLGK
-935 TRIISLKGDFFPSKQ
+935 RIISLSGDFFPSKE

-972 EDYFTNIAGTVSGN
+972 EDYFTNIAGTLSGK
-986 MKITGSIS
+986 MKITGPIKA
-994 DPLIRGNGTI
+994 PLVRGNGTI
-1004 NGGGIKINYLN
+1004 NGGGIRINYLN
-1015 TDYVFEGSL
+1015 TDYKFDGSL
-1024 SMDRNLIEIPELQLK
+1024 SMDKDLIEIPELQFK
-1039 DINGNPAQFGGE
+1039 DVNGNPAQFGGE
-1051 ITHNSFKDFSLNLFG
+1051 VRHNAFRNFSLNLFG

-1075 TTFDNGDLYYGDA
+1075 TNVDNGDLYYGDA

-1101 NLTINA
+1101 NLNISA
-1107 DVTTRPNT
+1107 DVTTRPNS
-1115 KLYIPISEGVDT
+1115 KLFIPINEGVDA

-1137 RTDTAENILANID
+1137 RTDTAKNIINNID

-1225 VKEFEIEQ
+1225 VKEFNIEQ
-1233 PSRITWYG
+1233 PSRITWSG
-1241 DPFAGVMDI
+1241 DPFTGVMDI
-1250 NASYSQN
+1250 NASYAQN
-1257 TSIAPILAQTGIGNQ
+1257 TSIAPILAITGVVNQT
-1272 ADGTANAAATR
+1272 DGSASAAATR

-1296 LLSPNINFDIDFSQI
+1296 LLSPNINFDIDLSQV
-1311 VTQDFQIQTALNA
+1311 VTQDIQLQTSLNA
-1324 FKNRIGSDEQE
+1324 FKNRIASDEQE
-1335 LNRQVLNLIVLNNFT
+1335 LNRQVLNLIVLNSFT
-1350 ELGGLNIGGRTATQN
+1350 EVGGLNIGGRSTTQN

-1397 ALNTF
+1397 AFNTF

-1422 LANQSNSSVSNTVDV
+1422 LSNQANSQVSNTVDV
-1437 SSVAG
+1437 SSIAG

-1460 YSRANYNIANA
+1460 YSRANYNIASA

-1485 ISQSSSFNS
+1485 VSQSSSFNS
-1494 LREFFSGVE
+1494 LREFFSGIE
-1503 EKRKKK
+1503 DKRRKKTQK
-1509 SERKEEKEKD
+1509 KADKEKD
-1519 AN
+1519 TN

>member
-1 MSVAIKRSQVIKKR
+1 M
-15 IVKFIIW
+15 
-22 LFLTPILLLFLTIGL
+22 
-37 LYIPPIQNYIVGKAT
+37 GKAT
-52 TYLTENTGYRS
+52 TYLTEATGYRS

-75 LTFEGIAIYD
+75 ITVEGLNIYD
-85 QNNQPMIYAGEVV
+85 QNDQPMIYAGEVV
-98 ASFKLLD
+98 ASFKLLS
-105 LIRGKNIV
+105 LIQGKNIV

-120 KASVNLRDENDNGL
+120 KASVNLRDENNDGL

-152 PSLEPSI
+152 APLEPSV
-159 FTIDKVTLVN
+159 FSIDKVTLVN

-175 DARSDSIKDG
+175 DARKDSIQDG
-185 FDYNHFKLTKL
+185 FDYNHFRLEKL

-210 AIDLRNLTAEEPN
+210 AIDLRNLTTEEPR

-246 LDLIIGKS
+246 LDLVIGKS
-254 HLKNKVIFNFDDPT
+254 HLRDKVVFNFEDPT
-268 AMSEFNTDVDFDINF
+268 AMSEFNTDVEFDINF
-283 DKSIIHSDELGL
+283 NKSVLHSDEVGM
-295 FATELKNYNQQV
+295 FAIALKNYNQQI

-312 FTGKVNS
+312 FHGKVNS
-319 FVSDDFLIS
+319 FESDDFLIA
-328 FGKDTQLK
+328 FGDDTQLK
-336 GKLDIEGLPNIDE
+336 GKLDIEGLPNINE
-349 TIFDI
+349 TIFDV

-393 INDFVAYGDF
+393 LNDFVADGDF

-409 ISSNTQITLLE
+409 INSNTQITFLE
-420 GKPPTYNGRL
+420 GKPPTYRGRL

-450 LNGSIKGEG
+450 LNGSIEGEG
-459 FTIES
+459 FTIET
-464 ANFEL
+464 ANFKL
-469 DAVVSKIGILGY
+469 DAEVAKIGILGY
-481 NYVNIKTDGKFA
+481 DYVNIKTDGKFA

-508 ILDATGSIDI
+508 ILDATGSIDV
-518 RNNRRIFNIDG
+518 RNNKRLFNIDG

-540 ISKDEIFIATDFN
+540 ISQDEIFLATDFN

-573 YFKYFEEDIL
+573 YFKYFEKDIL
-583 IDSIFFSSQKQAD
+583 IDSIFFSSQKQSN
-596 KRFVSF
+596 KRFVNF
-602 NSDYFDINLDGNFEF
+602 NSDYFDINLDGDFEF
-617 SNLVT
+617 SQLLN

-632 LVFSSRTN
+632 LVFSSRS
-640 EVETFL
+640 EEIESFL
-646 KTNGRGKAPFDIRF
+646 KTKGRSKVPFDIRYS
-660 TAKLPNISPI
+660 AELPNISPI
-670 IQLFDTAIY
+670 IQLFDSSIY
-679 VGKNAEIQGRF
+679 IGQNALLQGRF
-690 SNNSA
+690 TNNLT
-695 EDFKMNAIV
+695 EDFGMNVLV

-712 SFLGNEININAN
+712 TFLGNEIDINAN
-724 SLRDPKKVLAL
+724 SLRDPKNVLAL
-735 AYVNS
+735 AYINS

-769 NIEQAESG
+769 NIEQSESG

-790 DRTELR
+790 NRTELR

-801 IIVLDETWNITENNV
+801 IIVLDQTWNITENNV
-816 VVFGK
+816 VVFEK
-821 DKITIENLDIFNET
+821 DQITIENLDIFNDT

-842 QVSVKRDSSQTLMV
+842 EVSVKKDSSQSLMV

-879 GSINAQ
+879 GVVNAQ

-895 DIQIKDFKIDEFLV
+895 DLQIKDFKIDEFLV
-909 GDIKGA
+909 GDAKGA
-915 LTWNDTQKKF
+915 LTWNDRYKKF
-925 DINMNVDRLK
+925 DINMNVDRLGK
-935 TRIISLKGDFFPSKQ
+935 RIISLSGDFFPSKE

-972 EDYFTNIAGTVSGN
+972 EDYFTNIAGTLSGK
-986 MKITGSIS
+986 MKITGPIKA
-994 DPLIRGNGTI
+994 PLVRGNGTI
-1004 NGGGIKINYLN
+1004 NGGGIRINYLN
-1015 TDYVFEGSL
+1015 TDYKFDGSL
-1024 SMDRNLIEIPELQLK
+1024 SMDKDLIEIPELQFK
-1039 DINGNPAQFGGE
+1039 DVNGNPAQFGGE
-1051 ITHNSFKDFSLNLFG
+1051 VRHNAFRNFSLNLFG

-1075 TTFDNGDLYYGDA
+1075 TNVDNGDLYYGDA

-1101 NLTINA
+1101 NLNISA
-1107 DVTTRPNT
+1107 DVTTRPNS
-1115 KLYIPISEGVDT
+1115 KLFIPINEGVDA

-1137 RTDTAENILANID
+1137 RTDTAKNIINNID

-1225 VKEFEIEQ
+1225 VKEFNIEQ
-1233 PSRITWYG
+1233 PSRITWSG
-1241 DPFAGVMDI
+1241 DPFTGVMDI
-1250 NASYSQN
+1250 NASYAQN
-1257 TSIAPILAQTGIGNQ
+1257 TSIAPILAITGVVNQT
-1272 ADGTANAAATR
+1272 DGSASAAATR

-1296 LLSPNINFDIDFSQI
+1296 LLSPNINFDIDLSQV
-1311 VTQDFQIQTALNA
+1311 VTQDIQLQTSLNA
-1324 FKNRIGSDEQE
+1324 FKNRIASDEQE
-1335 LNRQVLNLIVLNNFT
+1335 LNRQVLNLIVLNSFT
-1350 ELGGLNIGGRTATQN
+1350 EVGGLNIGGRSTTQN

-1397 ALNTF
+1397 AFNTF

-1422 LANQSNSSVSNTVDV
+1422 LSNQANSQVSNTVDV
-1437 SSVAG
+1437 SSIAG

-1460 YSRANYNIANA
+1460 YSRANYNIASA

-1485 ISQSSSFNS
+1485 VSQSSSFNS
-1494 LREFFSGVE
+1494 LREFFSGIE
-1503 EKRKKK
+1503 DKRRKKTQK
-1509 SERKEEKEKD
+1509 KADKEKD
-1519 AN
+1519 TN